1 MEYGL
6 LLIFW
11 YGILHAF
18 GPDHLAAIADF
29 SIGKSK
35 KKTFFITLSFA
46 FGHGVMLF
54 VFAKVL
60 EYYTLPDYI
69 TRYGDII
76 SSSVILFMGL
86 YILYMVISDKIHLDI
101 HKHDGKEHIHI
112 WFGRNHE
119 HNNKVAVS
127 AFTIGALM
135 GIGGVRGMLVTL
147 GLIQGQSI
155 DLGMVFMFVLGVS
168 VIFLSLGVII
178 LYINQN
184 LLNNLQNIRRV
195 FATIGT
201 VSVIVGTNMLF
212 TGHSHAVMIEPQIK
226 GLENHPHPHIS
237 NIEMDNA
244 ESLVASKAK
253 SDMTYKQMM
262 QRMGEAYNMMQRGI
276 LNQNKE
282 LVKLGAWMIDNHPA
296 PKEKPWL
303 IMEKGDQKAFK
314 QTLISYNELLH
325 KGTEKINE
333 AIKKDDWYE
342 INKEV
347 FELSNSCISCHQIWK
362 NKALK

>member
-11 YGILHAF
+11 YGVLHAF
-18 GPDHLAAIADF
+18 GPDHLTAIADF

-46 FGHGVMLF
+46 IGHGVMLF
-54 VFAKVL
+54 AFAKIL
-60 EYYTLPDYI
+60 EYYTLPGYI
-69 TRYGDII
+69 TDYGDII
-76 SSSVILFMGL
+76 SSSVILLMGL
-86 YILYMVISDKIHLDI
+86 YILYMVISDKIHLDV
-101 HKHDGKEHIHI
+101 HQHGGKEHIHI
-112 WFGRNHE
+112 WFGKTHE
-119 HNNKVAVS
+119 HNNSAAVS

-168 VIFLSLGVII
+168 VVFLSLGVII

-195 FATIGT
+195 FATVGT
-201 VSVIVGTNMLF
+201 ISVIVGTNMLF
-212 TGHSHAVMIEPQIK
+212 TGHSHAVMIEPDIK
-226 GLENHPHPHIS
+226 GLEVHPHPHENS
-237 NIEMDNA
+237 IEMDNA

-296 PKEKPWL
+296 PKEKPWF
-303 IMEKGDQKAFK
+303 IMKKQDQKAFK
-314 QTLISYNELLH
+314 ETLISYNELLH
-325 KGTEKINE
+325 KSAADINNALEKG
-333 AIKKDDWYE
+333 DWYD

-347 FELSNSCISCHQIWK
+347 FSMSNNCISCHDLWK
-362 NKALK
+362 NKTVK